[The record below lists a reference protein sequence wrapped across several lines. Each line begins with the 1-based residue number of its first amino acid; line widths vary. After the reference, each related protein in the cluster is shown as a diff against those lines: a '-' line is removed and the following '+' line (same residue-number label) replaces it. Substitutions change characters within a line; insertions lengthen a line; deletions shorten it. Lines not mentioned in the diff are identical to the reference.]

1 MEDESPIY
9 KYLGFYCSVFLVVFY
24 HKFSAI
30 YSLFDNYMSLK
41 FGTYSITK
49 LIFLMVQNSRI
60 QGNITEKINFKK
72 IYDYSWLRFKIDKHL
87 SIIMG
92 IESYLV

>member
-1 MEDESPIY
+1 
-9 KYLGFYCSVFLVVFY
+9 
-24 HKFSAI
+24 
-30 YSLFDNYMSLK
+30 
-41 FGTYSITK
+41 
-49 LIFLMVQNSRI
+49 MVQNSRI